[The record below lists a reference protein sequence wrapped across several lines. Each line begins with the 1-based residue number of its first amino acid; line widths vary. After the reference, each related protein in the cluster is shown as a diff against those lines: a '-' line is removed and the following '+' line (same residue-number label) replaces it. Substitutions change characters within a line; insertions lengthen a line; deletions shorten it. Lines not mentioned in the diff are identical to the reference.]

1 MALKSFDQHRE
12 SLRDGREV
20 YFDGE
25 RVEDVTTDPILG
37 VAMAHAAIDYQLAI
51 GRGAGTS

>member
-1 MALKSFDQHRE
+1 MGLKSFDQHKE

-25 RVEDVTTDPILG
+25 RGSTTRWRRTCSN
-37 VAMAHAAIDYQLAI
+37 AAN
-51 GRGAGTS
+51 